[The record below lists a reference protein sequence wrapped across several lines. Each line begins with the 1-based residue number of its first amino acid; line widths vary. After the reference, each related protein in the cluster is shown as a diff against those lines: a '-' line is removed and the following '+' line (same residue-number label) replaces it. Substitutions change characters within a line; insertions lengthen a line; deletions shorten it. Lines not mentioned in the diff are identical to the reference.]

1 MQVPKVCEYQTALL
15 TLELTD
21 EDGVML
27 LVVTQAYS
35 GDPPF
40 LSVKF
45 DELLKPDAN
54 YILEIIVSAVTQ
66 NVTLVSIVLL
76 LESCS

>member
-21 EDGVML
+21 GDGVML
-27 LVVTQAYS
+27 SIVSQTYS
-35 GDPPF
+35 GDPLF

-54 YILEIIVSAVTQ
+54 YSLEIIVSTVTQ
-66 NVTLVSIVLL
+66 NVTKTYSFGELTI
-76 LESCS
+76 